1 MMSLLFPLQFWG
13 TWVEICTVMGW
24 FDRLKQGLEKT
35 KQLLQTDVR
44 DLFKS
49 GTILDE
55 AKLEQ
60 FEAGLIRSD
69 MGVAA
74 ARQIVDRLRTDYLGR
89 TVELTDVW
97 RTVKDILKSILT
109 GTAPPPAAGE
119 APSGPPSTA
128 VSKSEA
134 EWNTAEPLSPLKVAA
149 TKPTVILVSG
159 VNGVGKTTSIAK
171 LTKLIQS
178 SGHSV
183 MLAAGDTF
191 RAAAVEQLAMWS
203 QRIGCPIV
211 TRPSGT
217 DPAAV
222 AFAGCEEAL
231 KAGVDY
237 LVIDTAGRLHTQQ
250 NLMKELEKIRRVI
263 DKKIPGA
270 PHESLLVIDAT
281 TGQNGVNQARQFSEA
296 IQCTGI
302 ILTKLD
308 GTAKGGV
315 VVAIRQQMGTPVKY
329 VGVGEQIDDLQVFDP
344 NSFVDALF
352 SEG

>member
-1 MMSLLFPLQFWG
+1 MLRRCSSLHAPLALKTFSDALAG
-13 TWVEICTVMGW
+13 LSNNGERGNIHLMGW
-24 FDRLKQGLEKT
+24 FDRLKQGLNKT

-49 GTILDE
+49 GEILDE
-55 AKLEQ
+55 QKLER
-60 FEAGLIRSD
+60 FEASLIRTD

-74 ARQIVDRLRTDYLGR
+74 AGQVVNKLREEYLGR
-89 TVELTDVW
+89 TVELANVW
-97 RTVKDILKSILT
+97 STVREELKTILKGQDHRTWNPDQTL
-109 GTAPPPAAGE
+109 APL
-119 APSGPPSTA
+119 
-128 VSKSEA
+128 VKA
-134 EWNTAEPLSPLKVAA
+134 ETN
-149 TKPTVILVSG
+149 PTVILVSG
-159 VNGVGKTTSIAK
+159 VNGTGKTTSIAK
-171 LTKLIQS
+171 LTRLIQA
-178 SGHSV
+178 SGHTV

-191 RAAAVEQLAMWS
+191 RAAAVEQLTLWS
-203 QRIGCPIV
+203 QRLGCPIV

-231 KAGVDY
+231 KQGVEY

-281 TGQNGVNQARQFSEA
+281 TGQNGLNQAKQFSEA
-296 IQCTGI
+296 IHCTGI
-302 ILTKLD
+302 VLTKLD

-315 VVAIRQQMGTPVKY
+315 VVAIRQQLGFPVKY
-329 VGVGEQIDDLQVFDP
+329 VGVGEQIDDLQLFNPD
-344 NSFVDALF
+344 SFVDALF
-352 SEG
+352 ADA